1 MYGVILQVIRLLLDQ
16 GRIVWVCLA
25 VGLSCLVLG
34 CFLALSRLLKHKPFK
49 LCVGGLNM
57 VGCVADIT
65 LFFGWIPGAKVV
77 LSLVSTVASRG
88 NDHHWVFFRHCILSG
103 CPYCTFAP
111 LHIRSQDYS
120 SPCTDCPHFYYHPF
134 ANSQSDL
141 SSYNTSRLVRYNYST
156 KSPFPLNFPLVLY

>member
-16 GRIVWVCLA
+16 GHIVWVCLA

-57 VGCVADIT
+57 VGYVADIT

-77 LSLVSTVASRG
+77 LSLVSTVASLG
-88 NDHHWVFFRHCILSG
+88 NDHHWVFFRHCICQVAPIVRLPLCIFVAKIIRPHVQIALISITTLLRIPKVICLPITPAVLSDTITRRN
-103 CPYCTFAP
+103 P
-111 LHIRSQDYS
+111 H
-120 SPCTDCPHFYYHPF
+120 SP
-134 ANSQSDL
+134 
-141 SSYNTSRLVRYNYST
+141 
-156 KSPFPLNFPLVLY
+156 